1 MTTTSASMDA
11 MKANLSDRLENHK
24 APFHAADHDA
34 AVKAIAR
41 LESVD
46 GAHWAAVWSDAATPF
61 EERGREREA
70 AGDADA
76 ARDAYFAAYGLLHVG
91 RFPTPNHPAKLENY
105 KRSVTAYRAAGR
117 FFTPPVEPIEVPF
130 AGKAGEGDKVIFY
143 VRRPKTATP
152 APVVLRWGGI
162 DTWKE
167 DRHDINE
174 RILAG
179 GFASINA
186 DMPGVGESPV
196 VGSVDAER
204 QFLPILDWIET
215 QPDLDAK
222 RILVVGMSYGGYW
235 ATKVAHMYG
244 DRLCGAVN
252 WGGGIDQFFTKAWIE
267 KSKSAGSY
275 LMDIAPAR
283 ARTVGKETYEEYIEA
298 VQGFSLVE
306 QGLLDKPHPPMLV
319 VNGRHD
325 EQVPMDDMIMMLEHG
340 KPKAARFFPGGHM
353 GYGPNTLPTVIAWLQ
368 KTAGIA

>member
-1 MTTTSASMDA
+1 LIEF
-11 MKANLSDRLENHK
+11 KANLTDRLDNHK
-24 APFHAADHDA
+24 APFHAADADA
-34 AVKAIAR
+34 ARAAIAR
-41 LESVD
+41 LENMD
-46 GAHWAAVWSDAATPF
+46 GAHWALVWSDAAAPF
-61 EERGREREA
+61 EARGKEREA
-70 AGDADA
+70 AGDTSA

-105 KRSVTAYRAAGR
+105 VRSVAAYRAAGR
-117 FFTPPVEPIEVPF
+117 YFSPPVEPIDVPF
-130 AGKAGEGDKVIFY
+130 AGKPGEGNRVIFY
-143 VRRPKTATP
+143 VRRPKATAP
-152 APVVLRWGGI
+152 LPVIVRWGGI

-174 RILAG
+174 RILAA

-196 VGSVDAER
+196 IGSIDAER
-204 QFLPILDWIET
+204 QFLPVLDWIKT

-222 RILVVGMSYGGYW
+222 RVIVVGMSYGGYW
-235 ATKVAHMYG
+235 ATKVAHMYA

-252 WGGGIDQFFTKAWIE
+252 WGGGIDQFFTRAWIE

-283 ARTVGKETYEEYIEA
+283 ARTVGGTTYEEYIERVA
-298 VQGFSLVE
+298 GFSLVA

-353 GYGPNTLPTVIAWLQ
+353 GYGPNTLPAVIAWLQ
-368 KTAGIA
+368 QTAGIA